1 VVSNLRVSGIDLIGD
16 IPWGTH
22 LCSFYQT
29 KQDLLNMIIPYFKAG
44 LESNEFC
51 VWVVSDPLNEEKAMQ
66 VARSSIPNFD
76 HYLANGQIEI
86 IPYNKWYY
94 RNGELYLKH
103 LISNWKEITKK
114 AVSRGFDG
122 LRGAGYCAWVEQ
134 KDWESF
140 MEYETA
146 VNDMIEQLKL
156 PVILLCCFDLLR
168 CKGSDVIDV
177 VNSHQFALVNRD
189 RGWEMIETFQHRIT
203 EQALRDSEE
212 KFRVLSETAA
222 CGICII
228 EDGKITY
235 ANLAAEKVTGYSR
248 AELLNMNFY
257 ELIHPEHRQFYKK
270 GAIEGAINADKQE
283 VKILTREN
291 QVRWVILSL
300 GSVVINGKPVV
311 LGTFYDITERKIVEE
326 ITQQQL
332 YRVQRMEVVGKLASG
347 MAHEINNQLTVIQ
360 AYLDLYAKDDSFSFI
375 RSKISQAVEK
385 TSRLNR
391 QLMLYS
397 RHKESTKDLHDLNK
411 NLKDLQKMLKQMIGE
426 DVTIHYHLAEDLWL
440 INADAANIEQVIIN
454 LILNAR
460 DAMPHGGIIGVMTKN
475 LIIDQA
481 DHAKKVICLSVSD
494 TGTGMDDKVK
504 SHIFEPFFTTKGLG
518 KGTGLGL
525 TVVDNIVK
533 SHGGWIDV
541 ESTPGRGT
549 TFNIYFP
556 AADNIM
562 FQSRVS
568 SGEHRTFRGKGERI
582 LLVEDDPD
590 VVELTR
596 MVLVKNGYRVSMCR
610 RVSEA
615 LEIFEKSDFDMLISD
630 LVLPDARGYHLAD
643 QLRKKKPDLKV
654 LLVSGYSDN
663 WIGMGEMLRQE
674 YPFLPKPY
682 TAVDLLRK
690 VYQLLHGYSMQR
702 PESNKNR
709 YEKNDEKLLKLFGSL
724 INY

>member
-1 VVSNLRVSGIDLIGD
+1 MVRNLRMSGIDLIGD
-16 IPWGTH
+16 LPWGTH

-29 KQDLLNMIIPYFKAG
+29 KQDLFNMIIPYFKAG

-51 VWVVSDPLNEEKAMQ
+51 VWVVSDPLNEQKVME
-66 VARSSIPNFD
+66 VAQSTIPNFD
-76 HYLANGQIEI
+76 YYLHSGQIEI
-86 IPYNKWYY
+86 VPYTKWYY
-94 RNGELYLKH
+94 RNGELYLNN
-103 LISNWKEITKK
+103 LISEWIQFTEK
-114 AVSRGFDG
+114 AISRGFDG

-140 MEYETA
+140 IEYEAA
-146 VNDMIEQLKL
+146 VNNMIGQL
-156 PVILLCCFDLLR
+156 PAILLCYFDLLR
-168 CKGSDVIDV
+168 SKGSDVIDV
-177 VNSHQFALVNRD
+177 VNSHQFALVNRNSE
-189 RGWEMIETFQHRIT
+189 WEMIETLQHKMT

-222 CGICII
+222 CGFCII
-228 EDGKITY
+228 ENDKITY

-248 AELLNMNFY
+248 DELLNMTFW

-270 GAIEGAINADKQE
+270 GATVGNNAEKQE
-283 VKILTREN
+283 VKIITRES
-291 QVRWVILSL
+291 QLKWVILSF
-300 GSVVINGKPVV
+300 GSVVIKGKQVV
-311 LGTFYDITERKIVEE
+311 LGTFYDITERKIAEE

-332 YRVQRMEVVGKLASG
+332 YRVQKMEVVGKLASG

-375 RSKISQAVEK
+375 RSKIGQAVEK

-397 RHKESTKDLHDLNK
+397 RHQESTKDLHDLNK

-440 INADAANIEQVIIN
+440 INADAANIEQVIVN

-460 DAMPHGGIIGVMTKN
+460 DAMPHGGIIDVTTKN
-475 LIIDQA
+475 IVIEQA
-481 DHAKKVICLSVSD
+481 DHARKVVCLSVSD
-494 TGTGMDDKVK
+494 TGTGIDEHIM
-504 SHIFEPFFTTKGLG
+504 SQIFEPFFTTKGLG

-541 ESTPGRGT
+541 QSTLGKGT
-549 TFNIYFP
+549 TFNIYLP
-556 AADNIM
+556 AADNIL
-562 FQSRVS
+562 FRSRVS

-590 VVELTR
+590 VLDLTR
-596 MVLVKNGYRVSMCR
+596 MVLVENGYRVAMCR
-610 RVSEA
+610 RAREA
-615 LEIFEKSDFDMLISD
+615 LELSEKDDFDLLISD
-630 LVLPDARGYHLAD
+630 LVLPDARGFHLAD
-643 QLRKKKPDLKV
+643 QLRKKKNDLKV

-663 WIGMGEMLRQE
+663 WIGMGKLGQE

-682 TAVDLLRK
+682 TAVDLLRE
-690 VYQLLHGYSMQR
+690 VYQLLHGHSMQR
-702 PESNKNR
+702 PDSSIIGMKSCLNCPVV
-709 YEKNDEKLLKLFGSL
+709 
-724 INY
+724 